1 MFAADLPDARA
12 ACRSA
17 LERELML
24 RCYSHDMAGA
34 VMGTLGWV
42 DLARMD
48 GTELPPQLDQ
58 GLQRLHDLV
67 KAYRSELERDLGPT
81 DRSLDLL
88 LSALEIPFT
97 GSAGHAAVT
106 ELRLAAAIEL
116 AAPERAELE
125 EIPGKILL
133 RLFGL
138 SPDAVRAVASPHLDT
153 LKLWLRAR
161 DRCLGVAMIRV
172 VTRSSGGNVR
182 ALGQECIELQLAPA

>member
-1 MFAADLPDARA
+1 MFAADLPEARA

-17 LERELML
+17 LEQELLL

-48 GTELPPQLDQ
+48 GTVLPPQLDE

-67 KAYRSELERDLGPT
+67 KAYRAELERDIGPT
-81 DRSLDLL
+81 ERSLAEVLV
-88 LSALEIPFT
+88 ALNVPYT
-97 GSAGHAAVT
+97 GTAGRAALT
-106 ELRLAAAIEL
+106 ELRLASALEI

-125 EIPGKILL
+125 ETPGRVLL

-138 SPDAVRAVASPHLDT
+138 PPEAVRAIASPHLVT
-153 LKLWLRAR
+153 LQLWLRAK
-161 DRCLGVAMIRV
+161 DSCLGVAMLRMV
-172 VTRSSGGNVR
+172 VRSSGGDVQR
-182 ALGQECIELQLAPA
+182 LGEDGIELKLARA